1 MKIEKL
7 SDNKIK
13 ITLDVNDLKT
23 RNIDAKS
30 FIYNSPESQDLFW
43 DVMQEAETRYGFSVE
58 ESMVYVEAH
67 VNNNGL
73 FTLIV
78 TKTAPSQSA
87 PVAKQKKSNI
97 NFKLRRKET
106 NPSLN
111 NSIFKFNNLESLI
124 DYAKIAK
131 DYELGGNALYSYNNS
146 YYLYAEAMPNNSILE
161 YANKENNFNLIK
173 SKINEYGKILYSVDA
188 LQEVNKLTHI

>member
-43 DVMQEAETRYGFSVE
+43 DVMQEAESRYGFSVE

-78 TKTAPSQSA
+78 TKTAPSQNA
-87 PVAKQKKSNI
+87 PIGKQKKTAPS
-97 NFKLRRKET
+97 FKLRRKES
-106 NPSLN
+106 NLSLN

-131 DYELGGNALYSYNNS
+131 NYELGGNALYSYNNS
-146 YYLYAEAMPNNSILE
+146 YYLYAETMPNYSILE
-161 YANKENNFNLIK
+161 FANKENNFNLIK
-173 SKINEYGKILYSVDA
+173 SRINEYGKVLYTADA
-188 LQEVNKLTHI
+188 LKEVNKLAHK